1 MQLLRRLLA
10 VIYTTDIARAQ
21 ESPSRTKVLAAV
33 YSKPLK
39 KKGDQETKKNKG
51 RKPNLIILTQPS
63 VP

>member
-21 ESPSRTKVLAAV
+21 ESPNRTKVLAAV

-39 KKGDQETKKNKG
+39 KKGNQETKKTREENQ
-51 RKPNLIILTQPS
+51 T
-63 VP
+63 